1 MFSTYGNEI
10 FPPGIS
16 ELAMNRICK
25 FLVRIRDE
33 WQQLNHFFSK
43 KVHRELVMG
52 NWLCC
57 DTCTKYFPD
66 ENVMALHNSHTHN
79 KVVKVDQGLDDPS
92 QMDDLDG
99 DTSIKLV
106 RNL

>member
-1 MFSTYGNEI
+1 
-10 FPPGIS
+10 
-16 ELAMNRICK
+16 
-25 FLVRIRDE
+25 
-33 WQQLNHFFSK
+33 
-43 KVHRELVMG
+43 MG

-57 DTCTKYFPD
+57 DACTKYFPD

-99 DTSIKLV
+99 DTTIKLV
-106 RNL
+106 RNSLNQIKVAVEISSTAMMMILKLHYGGEQNTQPYNYKVKFIS

>member
-1 MFSTYGNEI
+1 MI
-10 FPPGIS
+10 HC
-16 ELAMNRICK
+16 L
-25 FLVRIRDE
+25 
-33 WQQLNHFFSK
+33 
-43 KVHRELVMG
+43 KVHRELVID

-99 DTSIKLV
+99 DTTIKLV
-106 RNL
+106 RNPLIVLEKKIKHVV